1 MHVAALFISN
11 NEIDRHEGSRVRIL
25 YRSARPPTY
34 GPGTTCRRTCHYD
47 KGSVLEGSLVG
58 SVSPAAL
65 PLTLGHRHIGPT
77 RVLSPHDSDPKSE
90 GSITGNLV
98 PSSATRM
105 RAVALYSVSL
115 IYYGLW
121 SSRKG
126 KYSKQSTGQLTCLE
140 FAGISVRHLPP
151 SKTNLAAALCAHRA
165 NVTTL
170 ISYF

>member
-1 MHVAALFISN
+1 MSADVQLQQRIRAQGVTSGKCFPCSTASDF
-11 NEIDRHEGSRVRIL
+11 GSQTHG
-25 YRSARPPTY
+25 SH
-34 GPGTTCRRTCHYD
+34 TC
-47 KGSVLEGSLVG
+47 S
-58 SVSPAAL
+58 
-65 PLTLGHRHIGPT
+65 
-77 RVLSPHDSDPKSE
+77 SPHGSDPKSE
-90 GSITGNLV
+90 VSITGNLV
-98 PSSATRM
+98 PSSAIRM

-115 IYYGLW
+115 IYYGLC

-170 ISYF
+170 ISYYF

>member
-1 MHVAALFISN
+1 MHVAVLFISN
-11 NEIDRHEGSRVRIL
+11 NEIDRHEGSRVGIL
-25 YRSARPPTY
+25 YCSARPPTC
-34 GPGTTCRRTCHYD
+34 GPRTTCRRTCHYD
-47 KGSVLEGSLVG
+47 KGSVPKGSLVG

-65 PLTLGHRHIGPT
+65 PLTLGHRHMNPT
-77 RVLSPHDSDPKSE
+77 RVRVHMTVTQSQRAVLQV
-90 GSITGNLV
+90 IL
-98 PSSATRM
+98 RM